1 MNKTWKKI
9 NQRACYNRIWS
20 WSPVP
25 CEKHGPRASVTTKTS
40 AFGLGF
46 CLLSPS
52 GHVFH
57 TARETMIKSY
67 NMILYITRTTALSII
82 AVAMYYNDLIMSTM
96 VSQFTSLMIVYSLV
110 YSDTDQRKHQSPT
123 SLAFVRGIHQ
133 WPVNS
138 LHKRVSKSENVSIW
152 WCHHGLPGKHAPR

>member
-1 MNKTWKKI
+1 M
-9 NQRACYNRIWS
+9 
-20 WSPVP
+20 P

-67 NMILYITRTTALSII
+67 SKYIVIITSKRRRFGVMMTPLLRRVPLGSEKMFIPVTNAHQIVITNITNISHIMALCIINQMYLNSFHSDNDISCTKQFLPQDVAFSIHLSDNRFTARPLATT
-82 AVAMYYNDLIMSTM
+82 V
-96 VSQFTSLMIVYSLV
+96 VSPP
-110 YSDTDQRKHQSPT
+110 RK
-123 SLAFVRGIHQ
+123 
-133 WPVNS
+133 
-138 LHKRVSKSENVSIW
+138 
-152 WCHHGLPGKHAPR
+152 